1 MENLAFGNKCDE
13 ADGVQV
19 ISIEGFFLL
28 HEVLFRTFLF
38 SFAFL
43 LKLKDHSTYRF
54 VIKI

>member
-13 ADGVQV
+13 ADGVKV
-19 ISIEGFFLL
+19 IRIEGFFLL
-28 HEVLFRTFLF
+28 HDVFLRAFFF

-43 LKLKDHSTYRF
+43 LQLKDHRTYRF